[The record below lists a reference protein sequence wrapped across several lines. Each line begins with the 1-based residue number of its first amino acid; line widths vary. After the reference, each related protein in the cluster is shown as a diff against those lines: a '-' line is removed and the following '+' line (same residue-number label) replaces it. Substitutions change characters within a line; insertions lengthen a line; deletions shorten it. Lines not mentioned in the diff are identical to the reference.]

1 MRPANVFNVL
11 PGVKLAKPVYNS
23 EANILLDKNCV
34 LTEKYIE
41 RIKNIGVR
49 TIFIEDDISD
59 GIYINDVINEE
70 NRVEAVKFIRKL
82 LKFCEAIKE
91 YNKIKLDIDY
101 LFVIVK
107 NLVEDLWHNRNKVF
121 TPSIDVKNAE
131 NYTAAHSVNTAIISM
146 VIGIGLQ
153 WSKEDIIELGMGAI
167 LHDVGKTKIPNSI
180 LDKPGRLTNEEYDII
195 KTHSEFGYK
204 ILKNIQNV
212 SEDVLKVSW
221 QHHEKVNG
229 QGYPLG
235 LKEKEII
242 ENAKIVALADV
253 FDALTSDR
261 VYKNRMPSDMAIKI
275 ILGAAGSHFSSIYT
289 SVFDNYAQMYPPGSI
304 VQLTNG
310 MFGIVL
316 NYKNKANYKIR
327 IFTDENKSRLNSFD
341 IIDMS
346 KEKKLKVI
354 KTLDD
359 TPPEYQKN

>member
-1 MRPANVFNVL
+1 MRPANIFNVI
-11 PGVKLAKPVYNS
+11 PGVKLARPVYNS
-23 EANILLDKNCV
+23 EANILLNKNSV
-34 LTEKYIE
+34 LSEKYIE

-49 TIFIEDDISD
+49 TIFIEDEISD
-59 GIYINDVINEE
+59 GIFINDVICEE

-82 LKFCEAIKE
+82 LKFCEAVKE
-91 YNKIKLDIDY
+91 PHKIKLDLDN
-101 LFVIVK
+101 LFAIVK
-107 NLVEDLWHNRNKVF
+107 KLVDDLWLNKSKVF

-146 VIGIGLQ
+146 VIGLGLQ
-153 WSKEDIIELGMGAI
+153 WTKEDIIELGIGAI

-195 KTHSEFGYK
+195 KTHSEHGYK
-204 ILKNIQNV
+204 ILKNIQNL
-212 SEDVLKVSW
+212 SEDILFVSW

-229 QGYPLG
+229 QGYPEG
-235 LKEKEII
+235 LTEKDIL

-261 VYKNRMPSDMAIKI
+261 VYKNRMPADMAIKI
-275 ILGAAGSHFSSIYT
+275 ILGASGSHFSSIYT

-310 MFGIVL
+310 MLGIVL
-316 NYKNKANYKIR
+316 SYKNKTNYKLR
-327 IFTDENKSRLNSFD
+327 IFTDENKKKLDTFL
-341 IIDMS
+341 IMDMS
-346 KEKKLKVI
+346 KEKKLRII

-359 TPPEYQKN
+359 LHYT